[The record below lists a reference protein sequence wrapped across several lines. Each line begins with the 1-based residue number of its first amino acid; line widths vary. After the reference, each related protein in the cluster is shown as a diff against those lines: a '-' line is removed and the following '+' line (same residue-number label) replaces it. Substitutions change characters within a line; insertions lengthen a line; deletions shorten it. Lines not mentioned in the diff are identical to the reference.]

1 MKIVPSQV
9 IAPALSLLDGAL
21 LVVFERSVG
30 VAVPTEKLDR
40 VLLPLRMSGFG
51 LRHSLQLCYPA
62 YLTCFGGYC
71 TSTTKHIRWHWG
83 RHLSMQQSLCRL
95 RGQGFV
101 FCGFLFIKKN
111 FAILEILGNSTNSGN
126 SASVIRHRL
135 FKHQHPHPP
144 THKICHHAFGKSRYS
159 EGRRETFFYGR
170 SASWKTIFFAA
181 QFFCGFEKRKEKK
194 RRERLRWLE

>member
-1 MKIVPSQV
+1 MVLLAMCNGACRVQHLMKIVPSQV

-101 FCGFLFIKKN
+101 FCGFFYLKKK
-111 FAILEILGNSTNSGN
+111 LRKSGN
-126 SASVIRHRL
+126 FGKFCKFWEFCVRHS
-135 FKHQHPHPP
+135 PP
-144 THKICHHAFGKSRYS
+144 TV
-159 EGRRETFFYGR
+159 
-170 SASWKTIFFAA
+170 
-181 QFFCGFEKRKEKK
+181 
-194 RRERLRWLE
+194 